1 MKLFNCLIIS
11 IILLF
16 VFNGK
21 LYLKGLNRASCTNRP
36 TFNRILI
43 WLKSSSNVN
52 GHHFPNLRLRL
63 LLYLQK
69 YYWVHLN
76 RSKYVIYLIQ
86 NASAVG
92 DTVTFRPVSGH
103 LWARA
108 FLSQIP
114 CHRGSWMMIGQ
125 TSEQEE
131 QVAYHLQWWLC
142 RPGAYSQWGTAG
154 SDLRQREMSTL
165 RWKNPHLFLRSD
177 KLALNDH
184 NKVTQIHGTM

>member
-1 MKLFNCLIIS
+1 M
-11 IILLF
+11 
-16 VFNGK
+16 GK
-21 LYLKGLNRASCTNRP
+21 LYLKVLNRASCTK
-36 TFNRILI
+36 
-43 WLKSSSNVN
+43 WLKSSSDVN
-52 GHHFPNLRLRL
+52 GHHFPNLWLRL

-86 NASAVG
+86 NDSVVG
-92 DTVTFRPVSGH
+92 DNVTFHPVSGH
-103 LWARA
+103 LWARILA

-125 TSEQEE
+125 TSAQEE

-142 RPGAYSQWGTAG
+142 HPGAYSQWGTAG

-165 RWKNPHLFLRSD
+165 HWKNPQLFLRSD
-177 KLALNDH
+177 KLSLNDH
-184 NKVTQIHGTM
+184 NSKSLKCLEKCS